1 MEQQMCSDGLVNVLK
16 PPGMS
21 SHDVVSFI
29 RRVYQTKKVG
39 HAGTLDPAA
48 CGVLPIAIGKATRL
62 IEYMSEAD
70 KSYRAELTFGFETDS
85 GDDTGIIVKK
95 VDKYILPSFEVISDT
110 LNSFVG
116 DIIQTPPMH
125 SAIKIN
131 GNKLCDLVRKGIKV
145 EVPSRKVEIKKI
157 LPIQYR
163 NNKLLFDVSCSKGTY
178 IRSLCMD
185 IGHKL
190 MIPATMSFLTR
201 TRVGDFSLND
211 SYTLNE
217 IAEQKKSIL
226 LDVDYSV
233 KHLPSIN
240 LSLKQILDFQ
250 EGRSVKIDLINKAQL
265 FRVYNMDK
273 SFIGIARY
281 DNLSGTL
288 TAKKVLVRKSL

>member
-1 MEQQMCSDGLVNVLK
+1 MCSDGLVNVLK

-201 TRVGDFSLND
+201 TRVGDFSLNA
-211 SYTLNE
+211 T
-217 IAEQKKSIL
+217 A
-226 LDVDYSV
+226 
-233 KHLPSIN
+233 LPSP
-240 LSLKQILDFQ
+240 
-250 EGRSVKIDLINKAQL
+250 
-265 FRVYNMDK
+265 
-273 SFIGIARY
+273 
-281 DNLSGTL
+281 
-288 TAKKVLVRKSL
+288 

>member
-1 MEQQMCSDGLVNVLK
+1 MCSDGLVNVLK

-288 TAKKVLVRKSL
+288 TAKKVLVRRSL

>member
-1 MEQQMCSDGLVNVLK
+1 
-16 PPGMS
+16 
-21 SHDVVSFI
+21 
-29 RRVYQTKKVG
+29 
-39 HAGTLDPAA
+39 
-48 CGVLPIAIGKATRL
+48 
-62 IEYMSEAD
+62 
-70 KSYRAELTFGFETDS
+70 
-85 GDDTGIIVKK
+85 
-95 VDKYILPSFEVISDT
+95 
-110 LNSFVG
+110 
-116 DIIQTPPMH
+116 
-125 SAIKIN
+125 
-131 GNKLCDLVRKGIKV
+131 
-145 EVPSRKVEIKKI
+145 
-157 LPIQYR
+157 
-163 NNKLLFDVSCSKGTY
+163 
-178 IRSLCMD
+178 MD

-211 SYTLNE
+211 SYTLKE

>member
-1 MEQQMCSDGLVNVLK
+1 MCSDGLVNVLK

-85 GDDTGIIVKK
+85 GDDTGMIVKK

-157 LPIQYR
+157 SPIQYR

-211 SYTLNE
+211 SYTLKE

-265 FRVYNMDK
+265 FRVYNIDK

>member
-1 MEQQMCSDGLVNVLK
+1 MCSDGLVNVLK

-85 GDDTGIIVKK
+85 GDDTGMIVKK

-211 SYTLNE
+211 SYTLKE

>member
-1 MEQQMCSDGLVNVLK
+1 MCNDGLINVLK

-85 GDDTGIIVKK
+85 GDDTGIITKK
-95 VDKYILPSFEVISDT
+95 VDRYILPSFEIISDT

-116 DIIQTPPMH
+116 DITQTPPMH

-145 EVPSRKVEIKKI
+145 DVPSRKVEIKKI
-157 LPIQYR
+157 SPIQYK
-163 NNKLLFDVSCSKGTY
+163 NNKLLFDVNCSKGTY
-178 IRSLCMD
+178 IRSLCID
-185 IGHKL
+185 IGRKL
-190 MIPATMSFLTR
+190 MIPATMSFLVR
-201 TRVGDFSLND
+201 TKVGDFSLND

-217 IAEQKKSIL
+217 ISELKNSIL
-226 LDVDYSV
+226 LDVDYTV
-233 KHLPSIN
+233 KHLPSVN
-240 LSLKQILDFQ
+240 LSLKQTSDFQ
-250 EGRSVKIDLINKAQL
+250 EGRSVKIDFLNQTHL
-265 FRVYNMDK
+265 FRVYNMNNF
-273 SFIGIARY
+273 FIGIAKY
-281 DNLSGTL
+281 DNLSKSL
-288 TAKKVLVRKSL
+288 IAKKVLVRNSL

>member
-1 MEQQMCSDGLVNVLK
+1 MCSDGLVNVLK

-85 GDDTGIIVKK
+85 GDDTGMIVKK

-201 TRVGDFSLND
+201 TRVGDFSLTD
-211 SYTLNE
+211 SYTLKE

>member
-1 MEQQMCSDGLVNVLK
+1 MCSDGLVNVLK

>member
-1 MEQQMCSDGLVNVLK
+1 MCSDGLVNVLK

-21 SHDVVSFI
+21 SHDVVAFI

-85 GDDTGIIVKK
+85 GDDTGMIVKK

-211 SYTLNE
+211 SYTLKE

>member
-1 MEQQMCSDGLVNVLK
+1 MCSDGLVNVLK

-62 IEYMSEAD
+62 IEYMSESD

-85 GDDTGIIVKK
+85 GDDTGMIVKK

-211 SYTLNE
+211 SYTLKE

>member
-1 MEQQMCSDGLVNVLK
+1 MCSDGLVNVLK

-211 SYTLNE
+211 SYTLKE